1 MALTQPVRHAR
12 AGLIWLVIIHVL
24 LGGLLAVGVFTNQT
38 SWAPKLAL
46 DLEGGTQM
54 ILAPR
59 VQGNSQVTQEQLD
72 QAVEIIRQRV
82 DGTGVSEAEITTQSG
97 RNVVVSMPGTPDTKT
112 RELIQASANME
123 FRPVITGAPWVA
135 TPEAQRTKDADIPA
149 PTAAPKNASDTNWI
163 TKDLFKKFEAYDCP
177 TELANPDRPVN
188 DPAKP
193 AIACDPGTQ
202 YKYIVG
208 PVEVPGT
215 DISNASFGMAS
226 NSQGFSTGQWAVNL
240 EFNSDGATKFR
251 QVTERLVPAQGFQN
265 QFAIL
270 LDGTVLSAPTAN
282 AVIADGRAQITGNFT
297 EESARALADQLKYG
311 ALPISFEIQS
321 EQQISATLGQDQL
334 KMGLIAGIIGLL
346 LVAVYSLFQYRTL
359 GFVTIASLVIA
370 GILTYLAIAIL
381 GWLANYRL
389 SLAGVAGIIVAI
401 GLTADSF
408 IVYFERV
415 RDELRDGKPLTAA
428 VETGWSRARRTILAS
443 KAVNLLAS
451 VVLYIVAVGNVR
463 GFAFTLGLTA
473 IADLIVVFLF
483 THPMLQ
489 LLARTKFFGG
499 GHRLSG
505 MDPRLLG
512 VEPLYKGAGRF
523 REPAFAGA
531 ATGSS
536 KDDDAAA
543 AVSKGS
549 SRAARQAAR
558 NGERLTIAERRRLQE
573 NQGTNTAAD
582 SDSGKGADNA

>member
-531 ATGSS
+531 ASGSS
-536 KDDDAAA
+536 KEDDAAA
-543 AVSKGS
+543 AVSKGP